1 MTQRPSAL
9 TVLFFSL
16 TLCLGVVLLLN
27 ALFSY
32 YDYSSALRLARSK
45 NPEAEL
51 KIREHKINDI
61 ALRKVRFTLNMPE
74 AKEVYVVANFSL
86 WEAHKIKLEKG
97 ENGVFSDLIVL
108 PQGEYKYYFEVD
120 GRPVAD
126 PSNTDSEE
134 YNGKTVSLRT
144 VI

>member
-32 YDYSSALRLARSK
+32 YDYFSALRLARSK
-45 NPEAEL
+45 NPEAEV